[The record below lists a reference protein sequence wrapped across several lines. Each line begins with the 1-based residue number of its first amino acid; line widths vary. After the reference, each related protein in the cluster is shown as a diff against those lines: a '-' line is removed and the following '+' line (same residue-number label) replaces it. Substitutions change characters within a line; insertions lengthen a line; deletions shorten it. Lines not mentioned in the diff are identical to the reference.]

1 MSSST
6 TCLLF
11 LLAVSFSGVWA
22 ESNKSRIAR
31 DEESIAIELYY
42 TANSQRDGEFVVSQL
57 SAELRDPLYPNLVV
71 ITMSIGPGV
80 SIRGEPDN
88 YSCHDAEEVKEA
100 NICATSLLHVSAFSL
115 FLYLLKSC

>member
-42 TANSQRDGEFVVSQL
+42 TANSQRDGDFVVSQL

-80 SIRGEPDN
+80 SIRGEPGN
-88 YSCHDAEEVKEA
+88 YSCHDADEEQKT
-100 NICATSLLHVSAFSL
+100 NICATSLLHVSGTSFLL
-115 FLYLLKSC
+115 FL